1 MYKLKPLNHRLALVD
16 EQDPD
21 SLGKPISVDFA
32 DGAIAHRIE
41 QGGGK
46 KQLLGKAIGCHK
58 HKALKVVDA
67 TAGLGRDSF
76 VLASLGCQVTS
87 IERHPDI
94 YALLQDGYQR
104 AVDAGVASINNMQI
118 VQGDTSEYLASLS
131 DDQTPDVVYID
142 PMYPHSNKSA
152 LVKKE
157 MRILRQVVGD
167 DHDNSE
173 LLDTALQH
181 ASYRVVVKRPIHA
194 PTLTDR
200 QPNFDYK
207 GKKSRFDI
215 YLPA

>member
-1 MYKLKPLNHRLALVD
+1 MYKLKSLNHRLALVD
-16 EQDPD
+16 EQDLD

-46 KQLLGKAIGCHK
+46 KQLLAKAVGCHK
-58 HKALKVVDA
+58 HKALSVIDA

-76 VLASLGCQVTS
+76 VLASLGCHVTS
-87 IERHPDI
+87 IERHADI
-94 YALLQDGYQR
+94 FALLQDGYQR
-104 AVDAGVASINNMQI
+104 AVEAGIDSIENMQI
-118 VQGDTSEYLASLS
+118 IHADTSEYLAKLPAE
-131 DDQTPDVVYID
+131 QTVDVIYID

-167 DHDNSE
+167 DHDNAE
-173 LLDTALQH
+173 LLDAAIQH

-194 PTLTDR
+194 PSLTER
-200 QPNFDYK
+200 KPNFDYK

-215 YLPA
+215 YLPN